1 MPKPKSDKSISKA
14 NAVSSSDLPE
24 NWVYED
30 SVAQVEQT
38 IERIEAGDLP
48 LAEIF
53 AQFTQAMQQLNQCEA
68 FLNQQ
73 QQQMDIMI
81 ETLIDGDDDSV

>member
-1 MPKPKSDKSISKA
+1 MSKPESDKSISKA
-14 NAVSSSDLPE
+14 NAVSSSDLPK

-30 SVAQVEQT
+30 SVAQVEQM

-53 AQFTQAMQQLNQCEA
+53 DQFTQAMQQLNQCEA

-73 QQQMDIMI
+73 QQQMDMLI
-81 ETLIDGDDDSV
+81 ETLNDEDDD